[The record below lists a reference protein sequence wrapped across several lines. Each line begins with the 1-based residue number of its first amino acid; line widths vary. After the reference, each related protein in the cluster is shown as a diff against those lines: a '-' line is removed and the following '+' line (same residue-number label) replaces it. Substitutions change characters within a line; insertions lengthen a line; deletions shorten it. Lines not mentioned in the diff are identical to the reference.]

1 MNKIV
6 IIGHGG
12 FGREVKMLIDQINH
26 KTQTYDLLGFYDD
39 NEDSPSIIHGLKY
52 LGKVNE
58 LSFIKSELNVVY
70 GIGSPTVK
78 EQLHKLLISNPNLYY
93 PNLVHPSVIIGQDNV
108 KMGIGNILCAGS
120 IVTVDVSIG
129 NFNTINLMCSVG
141 HDTIIGDFCSLM
153 PSVNVSGE
161 VILEDKVY
169 LGTGCKVINQVKIG
183 ACSTIGAG
191 AVVTRD
197 IPSHCTAVGVPAR
210 PLKS

>member
-1 MNKIV
+1 MNKIA

-12 FGREVKMLIDQINH
+12 FGREVKMLIDQIN
-26 KTQTYDLLGFYDD
+26 QISLTYDLLGFYDD
-39 NEDSPSIIHGLKY
+39 NEDSPSLIHGLEY

-58 LSFIKSELNVVY
+58 LSFIKSDLNVVF

-78 EQLHKLLISNPNLYY
+78 EQLHKLLSSNSNLQY
-93 PNLVHPSVIIGQDNV
+93 PNLVHPSVIIGRDNV

-120 IVTVDVSIG
+120 IVTVDVLIG

-141 HDTIIGDFCSLM
+141 HDTVIGDFCSLM

-161 VILEDKVY
+161 VILEDMVY
-169 LGTGCKVINQVKIG
+169 LGTGCKVINQVRIG
-183 ACSTIGAG
+183 TCSIIGAG

-197 IPSHCTAVGVPAR
+197 IPSHCTAVGVPAK